1 MLIDSYDTR
10 SAEKLLLVGRT
21 RHSGGDGARQLLIA
35 EGTAAAAFIAAATVL
50 AALAFSPRSRS
61 LPAIALTVVAYVL
74 AGSVRY
80 PVGSAWTAPTQLVF
94 VPMLFVLPPP
104 LVPLVVAGC
113 SVADQVPDAVH
124 GRIAPTRVFARL
136 ADGFYSLGPAIVFV
150 LFDVSGF
157 SWGRWPV
164 YVLAFLAQIVIDAGS
179 GLARTSAAERIAP
192 SRQLP
197 MLWLYVTDLCLGCMG
212 LLVAASAVDE
222 PAVLVLTLPIIG
234 FVWLLGREREQR
246 LDYSLALSTAY
257 RGTAELISYVIEAD
271 NQSGAAHGRDVV
283 DLSRSVADAL
293 KLDKTERR
301 ILEFVA
307 MLHDIGKVAVP
318 RQILNKAGRLD
329 EVDREMIRR
338 HTVEGE
344 QILEQLGG
352 ALARVKLYVR
362 ATHEHYDGRG
372 YPDGLAGERI
382 PIQSRIVAACDAFSA
397 MTNDRPYR
405 PAMPIREALAELRV
419 CAGRQFDPQV
429 VHAIERVV
437 G

>member
-1 MLIDSYDTR
+1 
-10 SAEKLLLVGRT
+10 
-21 RHSGGDGARQLLIA
+21 
-35 EGTAAAAFIAAATVL
+35 
-50 AALAFSPRSRS
+50 
-61 LPAIALTVVAYVL
+61 
-74 AGSVRY
+74 
-80 PVGSAWTAPTQLVF
+80 
-94 VPMLFVLPPP
+94 
-104 LVPLVVAGC
+104 
-113 SVADQVPDAVH
+113 
-124 GRIAPTRVFARL
+124 
-136 ADGFYSLGPAIVFV
+136 
-150 LFDVSGF
+150 
-157 SWGRWPV
+157 
-164 YVLAFLAQIVIDAGS
+164 
-179 GLARTSAAERIAP
+179 
-192 SRQLP
+192 
-197 MLWLYVTDLCLGCMG
+197 
-212 LLVAASAVDE
+212 
-222 PAVLVLTLPIIG
+222 
-234 FVWLLGREREQR
+234 VWLLGREREQR